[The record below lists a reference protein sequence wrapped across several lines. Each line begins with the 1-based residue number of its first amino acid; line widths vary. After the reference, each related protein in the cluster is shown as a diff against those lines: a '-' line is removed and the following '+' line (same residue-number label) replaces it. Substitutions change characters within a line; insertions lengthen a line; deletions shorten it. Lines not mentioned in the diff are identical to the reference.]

1 MKTET
6 IKISSKSQKQYLR
19 ADGTPLF
26 TEKIASIKDIV
37 AKHGLPKIPKK
48 P

>member
-6 IKISSKSQKQYLR
+6 IKAASKQKKQYLR

-26 TEKIASIKDIV
+26 AEKIASIKDIV
-37 AKHGLPKIPKK
+37 NKHGLPTIPKK
-48 P
+48 H